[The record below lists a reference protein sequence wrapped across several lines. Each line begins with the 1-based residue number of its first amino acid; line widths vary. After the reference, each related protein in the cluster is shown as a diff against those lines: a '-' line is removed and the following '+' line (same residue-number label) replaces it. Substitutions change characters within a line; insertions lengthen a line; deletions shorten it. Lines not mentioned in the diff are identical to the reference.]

1 MTWTPPQ
8 SLPPVD
14 EWLRDHEIQC
24 LECGRWLR
32 HLGHHLPTHGL
43 NAEMY
48 RVKWGMRQRQSL
60 ACRDYGRARR
70 EIAIKTGG
78 PERLESMREA
88 VSPLAWERAK
98 QREHRAQ
105 EVSSVVPAMVK
116 RRVSNSSRR
125 MEEIRSKT
133 EADSGM
139 PFDDWLRKA
148 YAADGRTVASVAA
161 ELGVSEGTVQ
171 KWLRAAGIAVRR
183 RGPQPRKRRDGSP

>member
-8 SLPPVD
+8 SLPPVE

-43 NAEMY
+43 NAESY
-48 RVKWGMRQRQSL
+48 RARWGMRQRQSL
-60 ACRDYGRARR
+60 ACRSYGRARR
-70 EIAIKTGG
+70 EIAINTGG

-105 EVSSVVPAMVK
+105 EVYSVVPAMVK

-148 YAADGRTVASVAA
+148 YLADGRTGASVAA
-161 ELGVSEGTVQ
+161 ELGVSESTVR
-171 KWLRAAGIAVRR
+171 KWLRDAGIEVRR
-183 RGPQPRKRRDGSP
+183 RGPQPGKRRGGA